1 METKMLFGTR
11 LRQAREAAGL
21 SLRKLEAQLQSVV
34 SHAQL
39 AKYEKGQ
46 DVPSSAVLL
55 ALCSALACSPDQLF
69 RPIHAGVEAIS
80 FRKKSRLTKSGEKAV
95 KARVQDRADRYFE
108 LEELVGV
115 ESKPLTPVKLP
126 CSRVD
131 DAEKVATEVRSQWGL
146 GENPIANMIELL
158 EEHHIK
164 VQQVEATAHFDG
176 CSGWGQA
183 GETRFP
189 IIVLARWLDSDLPR
203 KRFTAAHELG
213 HLVMDMASLES
224 KAREAA
230 CHRFA
235 GAFLLPREAL
245 LAQIGLHRKQVE
257 WKELE
262 FLKQEYG
269 LSMAAGLH
277 RLHDLGIVTDSVYR
291 QMLIVRNIRGWRTN
305 EPGTYVGRE
314 ECFRFSQ
321 LLYRGLAEAKISIT
335 KAAELAGVDTGT
347 FQAELATLGGGGG

>member
-11 LRQAREAAGL
+11 LRQAREAAGF
-21 SLRKLEAQLQSVV
+21 SLRKLAAQLQSVV

-69 RPIHAGVEAIS
+69 RPMHAGVDAIA
-80 FRKKSRLTKSGEKAV
+80 FRKKSRATKSGEKAV
-95 KARVQDRADRYFE
+95 KARVQDSVDRYFE
-108 LEELVGV
+108 LEGIVGV
-115 ESKPLTPVKLP
+115 ESKPLAPVGLR
-126 CSRVD
+126 CSSGE
-131 DAEKVATEVRSQWGL
+131 DAEKAAVAVRDQWGL

-164 VQQVEATAHFDG
+164 VQQVDVNEHFDG

-183 GETRFP
+183 GDMRFP
-189 IIVLARWLDSDLPR
+189 IIVLANWLGNDLPR

-213 HLVMDMASLES
+213 HLVMDMPRLDAKEQE
-224 KAREAA
+224 KA

-235 GAFLLPREAL
+235 GAFLLPRTAL
-245 LAQIGLHRKQVE
+245 VAHIGPHRRQVE
-257 WKELE
+257 WKELA

-269 LSMAAGLH
+269 LSMAAALH
-277 RLHDLGIVTDSVYR
+277 RLHDHGIINDALYR
-291 QMLIVRNIRGWRTN
+291 QLCIAINVRGWRTQ
-305 EPGTYVGRE
+305 EPGTYVGTE
-314 ECFRFSQ
+314 ECFRFRQ
-321 LLYRGLAEAKISIT
+321 LLYRGLAEAKISLT
-335 KAAELAGVDTGT
+335 KAAELAGLDTGA
-347 FQAELATLGGGGG
+347 FQKELVTLGGGCG